1 MYFKA
6 VVLINFKSITVLSLS
21 GIITALVTP
30 FDRDGAFDRDAW
42 IRLLDLQLAGGV
54 QGVVIAGSTGE
65 AATLT
70 DAEYDEMLCSAVVRV
85 GGRVP
90 VLAGTGLSG
99 TAKTISQTK
108 RAADNGAGYALVVT
122 PPYIRPNQGG
132 LKAHYL
138 AVADQGGLPVVLYN
152 VPSRTGCDLLP
163 ETVADLAGHPNIVG
177 IKEACASRE
186 RVQALLALRRPGFT
200 VFSGDD
206 SSAARSMLDGADGL
220 VSVASNVLPSAY
232 RHLCDLARA
241 GERGAIDLWNAR
253 LSDFHAFCGLDSNP
267 IPIKALLQRIGIG
280 YGLRLPLLPLSVCHH
295 DIADHLADQVA
306 ALEALSSR
314 KIVAA

>member
-1 MYFKA
+1 M
-6 VVLINFKSITVLSLS
+6 
-21 GIITALVTP
+21 
-30 FDRDGAFDRDAW
+30 
-42 IRLLDLQLAGGV
+42 
-54 QGVVIAGSTGE
+54 
-65 AATLT
+65 
-70 DAEYDEMLCSAVVRV
+70 
-85 GGRVP
+85 
-90 VLAGTGLSG
+90 
-99 TAKTISQTK
+99 
-108 RAADNGAGYALVVT
+108 
-122 PPYIRPNQGG
+122 
-132 LKAHYL
+132 
-138 AVADQGGLPVVLYN
+138 LYN

-253 LSDFHAFCGLDSNP
+253 LSDFHAFCGLDS
-267 IPIKALLQRIGIG
+267 IRFQLRHCYSVSALVMDC
-280 YGLRLPLLPLSVCHH
+280 VCHCYPCRYAIMTLPITWLTKWRH
-295 DIADHLADQVA
+295 WKHFLAV
-306 ALEALSSR
+306 
-314 KIVAA
+314 K